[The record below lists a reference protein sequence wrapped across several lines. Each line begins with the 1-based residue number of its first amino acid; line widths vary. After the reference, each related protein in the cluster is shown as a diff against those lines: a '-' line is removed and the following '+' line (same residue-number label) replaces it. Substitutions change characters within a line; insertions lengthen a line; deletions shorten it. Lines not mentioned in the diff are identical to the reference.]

1 MGNVNLPRVADQ
13 VALPIS
19 PDISVI
25 ITTYNLEKY
34 IRRAISSVLL
44 QRTKFSVEIIV
55 SDDCST
61 DSTTKIIDYLHSRYP
76 AILRPQYNNQ
86 NIGISRNFIKAHS
99 FANGKYIAL
108 LDGDDYWTSSNK
120 LEQQASFLEGDLV
133 HAGHAHQTT
142 KIKDDNSKYR
152 KRFGSS
158 RCQSYKTEDMISHRK
173 FHTSALMYRKS
184 IWDKIGGIPPDISS
198 NERAL
203 YPAIT
208 LEGPIKYSSS
218 DMCVYRQ
225 SGTNLSSRIDY
236 KELEKDLSMVEWLKG
251 LDNNFPALKF
261 KAFLHLCIYTYG
273 FKIKPLPLTRHFIIY
288 VSILTRLL
296 PSSLGDMYWGT
307 VFYFRRLLK

>member
-1 MGNVNLPRVADQ
+1 MESVNLPRVADQ
-13 VALPIS
+13 ASLPIR

-34 IRRAISSVLL
+34 INRTISSVLL

-61 DSTTKIIDYLHSRYP
+61 DSTKYLIKYIYNKYP
-76 AILRPQYNNQ
+76 TVLRPLYNSR

-99 FANGKYIAL
+99 VANGKYIAL
-108 LDGDDYWTSSNK
+108 LDGDDYWTATDK

-133 HAGHAHQTT
+133 YAGHAHQTT
-142 KIKDDNSKYR
+142 IIRDNDNKYR
-152 KRFGSS
+152 RRFGSS
-158 RCQSYKTEDMISHRK
+158 SCQSYNTEDMISHRK
-173 FHTSALMYRKS
+173 FHTSALMYRKF
-184 IWDKIGGIPPDISS
+184 IWDKIGGIPPDVSS

-208 LEGPIKYSSS
+208 LEGPIKYSSI

-225 SGTNLSSRIDY
+225 SGSNLSSRIDY
-236 KELEKDLSMVEWLKG
+236 KELEKDLSMADWLKG
-251 LDNNFPALKF
+251 LDNSFPALKF
-261 KAFLHLCIYTYG
+261 KAFIHLCTYTYG
-273 FKIKPLPLTRHFIIY
+273 AKIKPIPLTRHYAIY
-288 VSILTRLL
+288 MLILARLL

-307 VFYFRRLLK
+307 VFFFRRMLK